1 MGLYPSQSLYPASAD
16 YPETLVEL
24 DTNWYL
30 GPVGDLRPL
39 PCPETDLQVSQVR
52 YGGIHQGIS
61 GARVM
66 DITGYRNEYSLDFR
80 LLDQNEFRW
89 IEAIYMQMVPGPIYL
104 VNPLK
109 RNLLS
114 NQSSTMSFGNL
125 GVTTGGVT
133 AIVNDSPAELPTPSR
148 AIKMVDWTGSTN
160 LMIFDN
166 GRPVPI
172 INGKPLVYS
181 VYLKADA
188 ALTVTLRA
196 YWYNANNQ
204 VVSSTDTTVG
214 IDTTWS
220 RYWMSY
226 LEVPTGAVAM
236 LASINFGTA
245 GADVYVCAP
254 QVESGVNSPTV
265 FDLGGACSSVVIDQ
279 LPETSP
285 RFPLR
290 DVSVSFLET

>member
-1 MGLYPSQSLYPASAD
+1 MGLYPSQNLYPSSGD
-16 YPETLVEL
+16 YPTLVEI
-24 DTNWYL
+24 DTTWYL
-30 GPVGDLRPL
+30 GPLGNLRPL
-39 PCPETDLQVSQVR
+39 PCPETGLQVSQVR

-80 LLDQNEFRW
+80 LLDQDEYRW
-89 IEAIYMQMVPGPIYL
+89 IEAIYTQMVPGPIYL

-114 NQSSTMSFGNL
+114 NQSSTMSFGSL
-125 GVTTGGVT
+125 GITAGGVT
-133 AIVNDSPAELPTPSR
+133 ATVVDYPNELITPSR
-148 AIKMVDWTGSTN
+148 AIKMVEWTGSTN

-172 INGKPLVYS
+172 ITGQPLVYS

-188 ALTVTLRA
+188 ELSVTLRA
-196 YWYNANNQ
+196 YWYNASGGLISN
-204 VVSSTDTTVG
+204 TDTTVG
-214 IDTTWS
+214 IDSTWS

-226 LEVPTGAVAM
+226 LEIPTGAVGM

-254 QVESGVNSPTV
+254 QVETGVNSPTQ
-265 FDLGGACSSVVIDQ
+265 FDLGGACASVIIDQ